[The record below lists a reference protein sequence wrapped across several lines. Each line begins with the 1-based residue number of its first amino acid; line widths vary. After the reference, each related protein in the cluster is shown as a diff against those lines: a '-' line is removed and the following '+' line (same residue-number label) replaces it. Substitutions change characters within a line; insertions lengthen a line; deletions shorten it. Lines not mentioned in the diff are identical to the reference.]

1 MSDELLEKIYN
12 KVEKI
17 AEDVGELKITS
28 AVHEE
33 TLRVHVKRSDTLE
46 ALYID
51 LQEKEIEPIKKDINQ
66 IKGGYKLIMLLGT
79 IITVVMGILKLLS
92 KI

>member
-17 AEDVGELKITS
+17 SEDVGELKITS
-28 AVHEE
+28 VLHEE
-33 TLRVHVKRSDTLE
+33 TLKTHIRRSDNLE
-46 ALYID
+46 VIISHLKENDIKP
-51 LQEKEIEPIKKDINQ
+51 LQKDMSQ
-66 IKGGYKLIMLLGT
+66 IQGAAK
-79 IITVVMGILKLLS
+79 IITILIASGSLIIGLIKFFI